1 MEASLRYELRRDLE
15 NKKGEQPL
23 TLLIHLSSQR
33 RKVATGIRLI
43 PELWSHENQQIL
55 NLTTKLK
62 TLLQK
67 KYGDNLPK
75 KQTLIQYQDDLIDLK
90 NKVRKIEEGYRSKGI
105 AYSVEMLIEKIKETK
120 EIKIKKEDSTNLVY
134 DFIDRYIQEHELTRV
149 KGSLVV
155 YKSLKN
161 HLKNYEVKTRNKIRF
176 ENIDYTFMQSFQNF
190 LIGWEKVHETT
201 GTVNTLN
208 NITIAKQLSTLKTFL
223 GYAKRLGIKVNDGYK
238 DFAIKRDKLEVIAL
252 TQDELDQLFTFNL
265 SSNKRLRQVRDVF
278 CFSCVTGLRF
288 SDLQQL
294 KREHIKEIEIR
305 LTVKKTKEHLI
316 VPLNSYSKVILHKYK
331 ELVSPL
337 PVISNQKFN
346 KYVKELCKLVGIDDP
361 IEIIRYKG
369 AIKHATIYKK
379 HEIISAH
386 TGRKTFATLSLEKG
400 IPAET
405 VMKITGHSD
414 YKSFQRYVKVTEER
428 KRNEMQ
434 KAWGAPI

>member
-23 TLLIHLSSQR
+23 TLLIHLASQR
-33 RKVATGIRLI
+33 KKISTGINLM
-43 PELWSHENQQIL
+43 PELWSGENQQIL

-62 TLLQK
+62 TQLQK
-67 KYGDNLPK
+67 KYGDHLPNK
-75 KQTLIQYQDDLIDLK
+75 HSLIQYQDELIELK
-90 NKVRKIEEGYRSKGI
+90 NKVRKVEEDFRSKGVV
-105 AYSVEMLIEKIKETK
+105 YSVEMLVEKIRESKQEKT
-120 EIKIKKEDSTNLVY
+120 KKEDPSNLVY

-155 YKSLKN
+155 YKSLKK
-161 HLKNYEVKTRNKIRF
+161 HLKNYQAKTRTKIRF
-176 ENIDYTFMQSFQNF
+176 DKIDYNFMQAFQNF
-190 LIGWEKVHETT
+190 LIRWKEVHEKT
-201 GTVNTLN
+201 GSVKTLN
-208 NITIAKQLSTLKTFL
+208 NITISKQLSTLKTFL
-223 GYAKRLGIKVNDGYK
+223 GYAKRQGIKVNDGYK
-238 DFAIKRDKLEVIAL
+238 DFSIKKDKLEVIAL
-252 TQDELDQLFTFNL
+252 TQNELDLLFNYNL
-265 SSNKRLRQVRDVF
+265 CLNKRLDQVRDVF
-278 CFSCVTGLRF
+278 CFSCVTGFRF

-305 LTVKKTKEHLI
+305 LTIKKTKEPAI
-316 VPLNSYSKVILHKYK
+316 VPLNGYSQKILEKYS
-331 ELVSPL
+331 ELATPI
-337 PVISNQKFN
+337 PMISNQKFN
-346 KYVKELCKLVGIDDP
+346 KYVKELCKLAGIDDA

-369 AIKHATIYKK
+369 ATKHSTIYRK

>member
-1 MEASLRYELRRDLE
+1 MEATLRLELRKDKVNR
-15 NKKGEQPL
+15 NGEHPL
-23 TLLIHLSSQR
+23 ILIIRVAGQR
-33 RKVATGIRLI
+33 RKMGTSIKLH
-43 PELWSHENQQIL
+43 PELWDNDNQKII
-55 NLTTKLK
+55 NLTQKLK
-62 TLLQK
+62 VQLQK
-67 KYGDNLPK
+67 SYGDTITKN
-75 KQTLIQYQDDLIDLK
+75 QLIQNQEELNSLIIRIKTIESKFIYEGIPYSADMIIEILK
-90 NKVRKIEEGYRSKGI
+90 ESK
-105 AYSVEMLIEKIKETK
+105 AAKT
-120 EIKIKKEDSTNLVY
+120 KKEDPTNLVY

-155 YKSLKN
+155 YKSLKR
-161 HLKNYEVKTRNKIRF
+161 HLKNYQTKTKVNFRF
-176 ENIDYTFMQSFQNF
+176 DKVDYNFMQSFQNF
-190 LIGWEKVHETT
+190 LIGWEEVHETT
-201 GTVNTLN
+201 GKVRTLN

-223 GYAKRLGIKVNDGYK
+223 GYAKRQGIKVNGGYK
-238 DFAIKRDKLEVIAL
+238 DFTIKKEKLEVIAL
-252 TQDELDQLFTFNL
+252 TQAELELLFNFNL
-265 SSNKRLRQVRDVF
+265 SLNKRLDQVRDVF
-278 CFSCVTGLRF
+278 CFSCVTGFRF

-294 KREHIKEIEIR
+294 RREHIKEREIR
-305 LTVKKTKEHLI
+305 LTIKKTKEPLI
-316 VPLNSYSKVILHKYK
+316 VPLNQFSKRILHKY
-331 ELVSPL
+331 EEMGHPL

-369 AIKHATIYKK
+369 AIKQSTIYKK